1 MQCIN
6 MVRDGFMEPILPE
19 VCTMVSFSHC
29 KRQHSSER
37 TLNQGSYGGSCS
49 TANKV
54 ALNVV
59 TNIAVASI
67 AVASIPYGLHAQTSC
82 VMYSDNV
89 LACWECQLFA
99 CDMLPQIHSPT
110 KYSSSQVML
119 MFFA

>member
-1 MQCIN
+1 
-6 MVRDGFMEPILPE
+6 
-19 VCTMVSFSHC
+19 MVSFSHC

-59 TNIAVASI
+59 TNTAVASIAVARAIVPSI